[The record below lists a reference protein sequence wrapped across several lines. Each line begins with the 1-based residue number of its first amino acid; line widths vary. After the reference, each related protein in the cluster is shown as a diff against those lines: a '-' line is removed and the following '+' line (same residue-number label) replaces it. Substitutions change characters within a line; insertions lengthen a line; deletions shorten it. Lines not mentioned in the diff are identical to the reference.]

1 MGKIKTAGG
10 LALAALLSLTIL
22 LMAGCSTHLSR
33 EEWKTQ
39 VEAKIAEWQLQ
50 PVDNITTFRLDSW
63 ASLGEWHLMVRTSPS
78 KAFLLALGSRC
89 PDLTYS
95 HSLLLKQQISSSL
108 MAKFDAVATVDTPV
122 PQCRIERIYP
132 LTREQ
137 DKALRALDSGN

>member
-1 MGKIKTAGG
+1 MRQSNTMGG
-10 LALAALLSLTIL
+10 LALTAMLSLIIMSVT
-22 LMAGCSTHLSR
+22 GCSTHLSR

-39 VEAKIAEWQLQ
+39 VEAKIDEWQLQ

-63 ASLGEWHLMVRTSPS
+63 ASLGEWHLMVRTSPF
-78 KAFLLALGSRC
+78 KAYLLALGSRC

-95 HSLLLKQQISSSL
+95 QSLLLKQQLSTSL
-108 MAKFDAVATVDTPV
+108 MAKFDSVATVDTPV

-137 DKALRALDSGN
+137 DKALRALDSGS

>member
-1 MGKIKTAGG
+1 MKHYQNMLLAG
-10 LALAALLSLTIL
+10 LVAVLSLAA
-22 LMAGCSTHLSR
+22 CSSHLSR
-33 EEWKTQ
+33 VEWKTQ

-50 PVDNITTFRLDSW
+50 PVEKVTTFRLDSW

-78 KAFLLALGSRC
+78 KAFLLALDSRC

-108 MAKFDAVATVDTPV
+108 MARFDAVATVDTPV

-132 LTREQ
+132 LTKEQ
-137 DKALRALDSGN
+137 DKALRALDSGKP